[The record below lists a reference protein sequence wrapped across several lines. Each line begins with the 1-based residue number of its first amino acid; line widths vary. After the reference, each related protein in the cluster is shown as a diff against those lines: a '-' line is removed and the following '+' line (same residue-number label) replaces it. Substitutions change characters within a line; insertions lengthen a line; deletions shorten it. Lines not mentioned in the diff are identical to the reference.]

1 MNLTQQYWSLIRSKA
16 GLVAVLSLASVVI
29 GFAAWFLKWLIASAH
44 DLIHRTFV
52 HGWIGNI
59 VLIITA
65 VATILLVG
73 LYVRKVVRMPLEHAT
88 EQLQARLKEGRGVM
102 PLRLTISSL
111 FATALTLG
119 GGGSAGAEG
128 PIAFT
133 GGAIGSNIARL
144 FRLPPQTMLISMACG
159 SGAGIAAI
167 FKSPI
172 GGMFFTI
179 EVLRMQLG
187 VKAVIMLGV
196 MCLISSLTTL
206 ALSGFTPDLA
216 VRAGLSFE
224 WDMVVPAIVLGIACG
239 IYSAYYVYTGSITDR
254 RLERIRR
261 PVVRNIA
268 SGLTLGVLLAAF
280 PALYGEGYGIL
291 NDLAAGNP
299 DVAGENS
306 VLWWMHSRWMPAF
319 AMGGILLAKGIA
331 CMATNSGGGVAGT
344 FTPTLFAGAVL
355 GALFAFLWP
364 GSMSPD
370 IAMVCGMAGAMGGI
384 IRAPLMSVFLVV
396 EMTRCNSL
404 LMPVCIVVA
413 LSFTVSSLFLRD
425 KQ

>member
-144 FRLPPQTMLISMACG
+144 FRLPPQTMLIFMACG
-159 SGAGIAAI
+159 SGAGGTAI
-167 FKSPI
+167 CESPI

-224 WDMVVPAIVLGIACG
+224 WDMVVPAFVRTIAF
-239 IYSAYYVYTGSITDR
+239 
-254 RLERIRR
+254 
-261 PVVRNIA
+261 
-268 SGLTLGVLLAAF
+268 GLTLGVLLAAF

>member
-133 GGAIGSNIARL
+133 GGAIGSNIA
-144 FRLPPQTMLISMACG
+144 
-159 SGAGIAAI
+159 
-167 FKSPI
+167 
-172 GGMFFTI
+172 
-179 EVLRMQLG
+179 RMQLG